1 MEVDWLNVWV
11 RFALYLDLMLL
22 FGLPLFALYA
32 LRKDERGAASARC
45 YSGYATMAAL
55 IGLVLSVVDMAVVAK
70 AMTGVEGYADR
81 GGDTVAM
88 IATETAFGIAC
99 FIRMSALLGGLLASF
114 ALAHRPTLRYRVLVV
129 CGAIALATL
138 AWGGHGAMNEG
149 LSGVAHLLVDIAH
162 LLAGGAWI
170 GALAGFL
177 MLARMG
183 VLAVLDRAARGF
195 AGIGTVIVGTL
206 VTTGAVNYWFIA
218 GMPTLERLT
227 SPYGRILLVKLAL
240 FAAMLVMAALN
251 RYRLGPALATASD
264 SGAAVRALRRSFVIE
279 ALLGVAVLAIVAVLG
294 VQSPEP

>member
-32 LRKDERGAASARC
+32 LRKDEREAASARC
-45 YSGYATMAAL
+45 YSGYAMMAAL

-70 AMTGVEGYADR
+70 AMSGVEGYADL

-114 ALAHRPTLRYRVLVV
+114 ALAHRPTLRYRVLVA

-149 LSGVAHLLVDIAH
+149 CPASRICWSILRICSRAAH
-162 LLAGGAWI
+162 G
-170 GALAGFL
+170 
-177 MLARMG
+177 LARW
-183 VLAVLDRAARGF
+183 LD
-195 AGIGTVIVGTL
+195 
-206 VTTGAVNYWFIA
+206 
-218 GMPTLERLT
+218 
-227 SPYGRILLVKLAL
+227 S
-240 FAAMLVMAALN
+240 
-251 RYRLGPALATASD
+251 
-264 SGAAVRALRRSFVIE
+264 
-279 ALLGVAVLAIVAVLG
+279 
-294 VQSPEP
+294 